1 MTLSQKTHLEAS
13 ERAQPLL
20 QQLEEAKMN
29 FRDQIFFLIGS
40 RHLDDTASIDDIGN
54 LVALNALTSTSPF
67 VSDAGQKLMD
77 QENRNSQRIDIFQKL
92 LNNPEIV
99 EQARNELHDKIFAKD
114 KEKVNNY
121 LDLIVSYVDAHIDQH
136 IGFIKALDE
145 FVRLEE
151 KAYSPWGVFTVSEA
165 DMQASLDKISQ
176 CKPSPGLS
184 VPLSLMLIQQYEKS
198 TAWKEHN
205 PRSNLSVAWLK
216 SILGT
221 LMKYGTIEEELRKE
235 ILKEKK

>member
-1 MTLSQKTHLEAS
+1 
-13 ERAQPLL
+13 
-20 QQLEEAKMN
+20 
-29 FRDQIFFLIGS
+29 
-40 RHLDDTASIDDIGN
+40 
-54 LVALNALTSTSPF
+54 
-67 VSDAGQKLMD
+67 
-77 QENRNSQRIDIFQKL
+77 
-92 LNNPEIV
+92 
-99 EQARNELHDKIFAKD
+99 
-114 KEKVNNY
+114 
-121 LDLIVSYVDAHIDQH
+121 
-136 IGFIKALDE
+136 
-145 FVRLEE
+145 
-151 KAYSPWGVFTVSEA
+151 
-165 DMQASLDKISQ
+165 MQASLDKISQ